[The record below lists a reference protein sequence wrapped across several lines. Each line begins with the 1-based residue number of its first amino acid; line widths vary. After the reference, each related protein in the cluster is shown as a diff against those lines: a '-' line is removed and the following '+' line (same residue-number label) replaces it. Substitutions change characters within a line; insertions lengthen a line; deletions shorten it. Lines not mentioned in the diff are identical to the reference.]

1 MQVEYFDSLEPQL
14 DNTSIFSWGVPQSI
28 LFLNQSSCPLKWFIM
43 KMVNELETLKY
54 TSVIIKSTR
63 GVGVMEKTSVHPS
76 MHEALKQLDLKF
88 RLPVI

>member
-14 DNTSIFSWGVPQSI
+14 DNKSIFACSVPKNI
-28 LFLNQSSCPLKWFIM
+28 LFLNQSLCRLNCLIM

-54 TSVIIKSTR
+54 TSVIIESTR
-63 GVGVMEKTSVHPS
+63 GAGVMEKVSVHPS
-76 MHEALKQLDLKF
+76 MHEALKQLDLTF